1 MRPFQRKEETVYVVP
16 GSDAEAHA
24 SRRFPHKTAKKVS
37 GSLRPNSIER
47 FLDGLRLVFQR
58 NQADGLDATYHFTF
72 MGDEEREATIV
83 IRNKELQVEEG
94 HVGNAD
100 LHVTANARTWLGFLR
115 KERNLIWAL
124 LTRRIRMKGSPRL
137 LLAFGKCFPS

>member
-1 MRPFQRKEETVYVVP
+1 VVP
-16 GSDAEAHA
+16 GSDAEAHVV
-24 SRRFPHKTAKKVS
+24 RRFPNKTPKKVS
-37 GSLRPNSIER
+37 GSLRPTSIER

-72 MGDEEREATIV
+72 TGDEEREATVV
-83 IRNKELQVEEG
+83 IRNKTLQVEEG

-100 LHVTANARTWLGFLR
+100 LHVTTDTRTWLGFLR